1 MRSTFKGLFVIH
13 KKRLFSAFLLTSFLI
28 ILLFLGAAAADAED
42 QRGWTLAGTIGVAL
56 LSIAAAVG
64 FAVSAA
70 LLFRVVGGK
79 EKNSG
84 SGQMVLARRRVAC
97 KVLVVGGFMVFSL
110 SGSTLALLWSGL
122 AEDSSQYIMAK

>member
-1 MRSTFKGLFVIH
+1 L
-13 KKRLFSAFLLTSFLI
+13 
-28 ILLFLGAAAADAED
+28 AADAED